1 MYYVCV
7 ISLFFFL
14 VRGIRLIYIFII
26 LNFICLYVLFIK
38 YQFWFEKKIMGK
50 MKCRWFF
57 KFLLDGILRNV
68 GNYMVGGKIYC
79 MKKLKYNYYVYEF

>member
-1 MYYVCV
+1 
-7 ISLFFFL
+7 
-14 VRGIRLIYIFII
+14 
-26 LNFICLYVLFIK
+26 
-38 YQFWFEKKIMGK
+38 MGK
-50 MKCRWFF
+50 MKCRWLF